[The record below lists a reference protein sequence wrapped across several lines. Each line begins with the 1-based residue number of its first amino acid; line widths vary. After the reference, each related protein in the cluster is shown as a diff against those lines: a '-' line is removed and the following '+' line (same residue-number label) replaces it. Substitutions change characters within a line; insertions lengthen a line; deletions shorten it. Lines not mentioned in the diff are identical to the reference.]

1 MIYRNILWV
10 GLGGGVG
17 SIARYLCQRALGSWF
32 LNPFPVGTFVVN
44 VSGCFL
50 IGLIHAIA
58 VKTNTLN
65 PESRLLLTTGFCGGY
80 TTFSSFAYE
89 NADLLRAGNFLYPAL
104 YISLSVL
111 LGVAAVFAG
120 DALLR

>member
-1 MIYRNILWV
+1 MIYRNILLV

-17 SIARYLCQRALGSWF
+17 SIARYLCQRAFGSWL
-32 LNPFPVGTFVVN
+32 LNPFPIGTFVVN
-44 VSGCFL
+44 VAGCFL
-50 IGLIHAIA
+50 IGLLHGMA
-58 VKTNTLN
+58 VKTNILT

-80 TTFSSFAYE
+80 TTFSTFAYE
-89 NADLLRAGNFLYPAL
+89 NADLLRTGNFLTPVL

>member
-10 GLGGGVG
+10 GIGGGAG
-17 SIARYLCQRALGSWF
+17 SIARYLCQRAMSSWF
-32 LNPFPVGTFVVN
+32 LNPFPIGTFVVN

-50 IGLIHAIA
+50 IGLLHAIA
-58 VKTNTLN
+58 VKTNILN
-65 PESRLLLTTGFCGGY
+65 PGSRLLLTTGFCGGY
-80 TTFSSFAYE
+80 TTFSTFANE
-89 NADLLRAGNFLYPAL
+89 NAELIRTGNFLTPAL